1 MEGLEQL
8 RALEHGLPIKIVPVD
23 YQGRTHWS
31 VDHPHDIAIVEDII
45 KKEGELL
52 PALVNMQ

>member
-1 MEGLEQL
+1 
-8 RALEHGLPIKIVPVD
+8 
-23 YQGRTHWS
+23 

-52 PALVNMQ
+52 NSTAKIIK